1 MAEARREMGQFWDER
16 ARENSLYFIN
26 NSLSYVETDRDQF
39 WASGLRDVEAVLGTL
54 GVEIRPDD
62 DIVEIGCGIGRMTR
76 PMAER
81 GRSVRALDVSAE
93 MLGQAQHENS
103 HLDNVR
109 WVQGDGTTLT
119 GIEDGSADGVVSYVV
134 LQHIPDPEVT
144 LGYIREMGRVLRPGG
159 WAAFQVSNDE
169 GVHRPREEKGL
180 RQRLRVA
187 LGRAP
192 KGQRHGAWLGSA
204 VTVEQVRGA
213 ASASDMDIERISGE
227 GSQFCLVLTRKR
239 D

>member
-1 MAEARREMGQFWDER
+1 
-16 ARENSLYFIN
+16 
-26 NSLSYVETDRDQF
+26 
-39 WASGLRDVEAVLGTL
+39 
-54 GVEIRPDD
+54 
-62 DIVEIGCGIGRMTR
+62 MTR

-93 MLGQAQHENS
+93 MLGQAQAENAA
-103 HLDNVR
+103 LDNVE
-109 WVQGDGTTLT
+109 WLHGDGTTLT
-119 GIEDGSADGVVSYVV
+119 GVADASADGCLSYVV

-159 WAAFQVSNDE
+159 WAAFQVSNDPT
-169 GVHRPREEKGL
+169 VHRPRGPRGL

-192 KGQRHGAWLGSA
+192 ARPGARRLA
-204 VTVEQVRGA
+204 RLRR
-213 ASASDMDIERISGE
+213 SASSRSAAAAADGGMEIERTSGE

-239 D
+239 PA